1 MNMWV
6 LLSNVE
12 KDIEKRELAGGTNAE
27 YLKIV
32 DQIKVIRVEKMKI
45 IMNKDH
51 GTTFVY
57 DGKEVEAPDIFWP
70 MISNSDGYTLE
81 RMLLRAGAKCFVD
94 LDERAASRS
103 KILTYQRLS
112 DAGIRVPRTV
122 AFFGKPDLQQILK
135 ELDYPFVIK
144 PDNGFGGQGVELIHS
159 EAEFEEY
166 VKGFTPGI
174 MYVAQEYVATSK
186 GRDVRVIMVKG
197 RYRWSSMRQA
207 GNSEE
212 FRSNIHVGG
221 SYKEFEI
228 DEKTEKMCEKVAG
241 LFNLPLLGIDL
252 MFGEDEFVVTEVNSF
267 PGLSVERIVKVCKE
281 LFGTVLG

>member
-12 KDIEKRELAGGTNAE
+12 KDIEKRELAGGANAE

-57 DGKEVEAPDIFWP
+57 DGKEVEAPDVFWP

-174 MYVAQEYVATSK
+174 M
-186 GRDVRVIMVKG
+186 
-197 RYRWSSMRQA
+197 
-207 GNSEE
+207 
-212 FRSNIHVGG
+212 
-221 SYKEFEI
+221 
-228 DEKTEKMCEKVAG
+228 
-241 LFNLPLLGIDL
+241 
-252 MFGEDEFVVTEVNSF
+252 
-267 PGLSVERIVKVCKE
+267 
-281 LFGTVLG
+281 